1 LPFLIQTLDFHETLY
16 NIHLMLQKPM
26 SKMALAGTETLAAPV
41 TKLNILSHPNDK
53 GTTRP
58 IVQLYDIELEEL
70 GRVP

>member
-1 LPFLIQTLDFHETLY
+1 
-16 NIHLMLQKPM
+16 MLQKPM